1 MEYWNCNAKSTFWSL
16 DIGPLPQVPSCKLH
30 RGTLDGE
37 RLLMCS
43 LELTMSYRECLP
55 PRWRDLTMGSTN
67 SSSALCFKVTS
78 KAAVMRSLAADGM
91 VL

>member
-1 MEYWNCNAKSTFWSL
+1 
-16 DIGPLPQVPSCKLH
+16 
-30 RGTLDGE
+30 
-37 RLLMCS
+37 MCS